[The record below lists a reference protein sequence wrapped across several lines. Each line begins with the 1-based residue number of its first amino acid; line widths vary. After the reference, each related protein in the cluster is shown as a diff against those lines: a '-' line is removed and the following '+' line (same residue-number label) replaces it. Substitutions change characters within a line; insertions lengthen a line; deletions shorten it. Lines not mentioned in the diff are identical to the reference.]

1 MSADQE
7 KFHDMLDIS
16 SLSVSSGASLCI
28 KSDECEDVTW
38 KEFHERAKSLATMV
52 SDRSTETESRV
63 AIILKRSPAMIIAQI
78 AAHLSGRTF
87 TPIDPGWPKERI
99 ANILEQTRSETLIM
113 DRGCSLQ
120 AELPSDFFN
129 VIEVNANGT
138 VSEVDD
144 SLLYAPVKPPEIMY
158 IMFTSGSTGM
168 PKGVEVRTEGVVNF
182 LQWKKRVFKISPN
195 DVCLIKTPCTFDVS
209 IGEMWL
215 PLVSGSVSYVLAD
228 GKHLDMEAVANAII
242 VGKVSIVHFVP
253 SVLRLFLEYFKR
265 KKSFE
270 LPHLRLIQ
278 TSGEALKM
286 EHRRLLSEVLGKDL
300 RLVNLYGP
308 TEASIE
314 VTWIDC
320 LDVQEQNINHG
331 FPIGAAADNVDIYIV
346 DFTDPTKR
354 VKDGEKG
361 EICIGGIQVARGY
374 LNNEKLTEEKFIA
387 CPWGTNSRNIMYR
400 TGDIGVY
407 DAKNKWFEY
416 HGRNDRQIK
425 LGGVRIEL
433 GEIEHIIREQNKS
446 SIHDIIVVFSEN
458 SLVGVIIHDSENKS
472 TDGKE
477 IGKLMSRK
485 LRDNF
490 PSSHIP
496 TDWFCINV
504 ENIPLSSA
512 GKVDHNALCSWVV
525 QQKAVTLWADVYDS
539 LYDDNSTS
547 MVDGGDPTMDWAS
560 YRNSL
565 SERGAELHTRAVI
578 EEWVTRTVEDCLKH
592 AARAAGEE
600 CNASVLEMG
609 CGKGMILLKLAPRLK
624 LCVGADIS
632 GKAIEHC
639 RSIWDN
645 YMKANKLHGKC
656 ESFHTMVGDAT
667 SFDRL
672 PNPGENFHVVLC
684 NGVTMYFPSFEYT
697 LKFLND
703 AANKIA
709 DSGGAVL
716 LGDIRSFQHSELFHI
731 RRFFEAYHLQPSEA
745 VNKASKA
752 VTYDKDRT
760 FDQLAFH
767 LSYKLRLLDE
777 RIDAIELQLKEGF
790 EDSEFTSYRYN
801 LTCYV
806 SERNPSKVKPMTK
819 SIRVVADFVV
829 DITGKSSIE
838 DVILSFCG
846 SEESDDVLACM
857 NIPNKRVL
865 ADLFLARGR
874 PTVFASVGVHP
885 EDLRSALASAY
896 PSHHAV
902 LTYSRSIRP
911 LQFSQDYDDHSCR
924 GRMDVYLVP
933 NKDLESRIAGLR
945 AISDFFLQPHDD
957 VVNSF
962 EGLKETSELV
972 LELDRNYISHIGK
985 GSSTNLVGEDNM
997 KDGHQLLDEA
1007 LAIYNTGKV
1016 RDTVLFVL
1024 SNTLGLT
1031 VREFSDLLSREERM
1045 NFLDCGGNSFVA
1057 MTIISVIR
1065 DIIGEAPDIFSL
1077 LTEPIPDFVD
1087 SCVGLTMCK
1096 NATDF
1101 TAWYFHTELRASTND
1116 SYLDSGGSSPIL
1128 FMFPSGGASPEM
1140 FSKTFSCLSGMEF
1153 GNSNVHVYIA
1163 QLPGRGVRCSETN
1176 DIGWESI
1183 LEHLYENMKHLLT
1196 IVHPECR
1203 VIFCGDSIGS
1213 LFSWELAL
1221 RLEKGELQ
1229 NRLSCV
1235 IHSGSASPEHCSKQ
1249 FGYGSYATRSIR
1261 EESYD
1266 SIAKYLAKEHFRK
1279 TYEFDK
1285 TLIEA
1290 FRADCILFED
1300 YEMDKNV
1307 EKLVIPLT
1315 LVHGKGDRMVNSDEM
1330 QGWEKHFDSIEEVCL
1345 DCSHHVHSEAPE
1357 VMANLIAEK
1366 IRGHKQETHRT
1377 R

>member
-1 MSADQE
+1 MRGDRE
-7 KFHDMLDIS
+7 ELHDLLDFS
-16 SLSVSSGASLCI
+16 RLSVSSGESLCI

-38 KEFHERAKSLATMV
+38 KEFRERAKSLAMMV
-52 SDRSTETESRV
+52 SGRATETESRV
-63 AIILKRSPAMIIAQI
+63 AIVLKRSPAMIIAQN
-78 AAHLSGRTF
+78 AAYLSGRTF

-99 ANILEQTRSETLIM
+99 ANILEQTRSEILIM
-113 DRGCSLQ
+113 DRGSPLQ
-120 AELPSDFFN
+120 TDLTSDFFK
-129 VIEVNANGT
+129 VIEVNTNGT

-158 IMFTSGSTGM
+158 VMFTSGSTGM

-182 LQWKKRVFKISPN
+182 LKWKKRVFKMSPN

-242 VGKVSIVHFVP
+242 VGRASVVHFVP

-265 KKSFE
+265 KESSE

-278 TSGEALKM
+278 TSGEALKI
-286 EHRRLLSEVLGKDL
+286 EHRRLLSEILGEDL

-320 LDVQEQNINHG
+320 LDVPEQNINNG
-331 FPIGAAADNVDIYIV
+331 FPIGLAADNVDIYIV
-346 DFTDPTKR
+346 DINDPTKR
-354 VKDGEKG
+354 VEDGEKG
-361 EICIGGIQVARGY
+361 EICIAGIQVARGY
-374 LNNEKLTEEKFIA
+374 LNNEKLTKEKFIA
-387 CPWGTNSRNIMYR
+387 CPWGTNSRKMMYR

-407 DAKNKWFEY
+407 DSKNKWIEY

-433 GEIEHIIREQNKS
+433 DEIEHIIREQNKS
-446 SIHDIIVVFSEN
+446 SIRDIIVIFCEN
-458 SLVGVIIHDSENKS
+458 SLVGVIVHDAENAKLGKN

-485 LRDNF
+485 LRENF

-496 TDWFCINV
+496 TDWFCING

-512 GKVDHNALCSWVV
+512 GKVDYNALQSWVV

-565 SERGAELHTRAVI
+565 SERGTELHTRTVI
-578 EEWVTRTVEDCLKH
+578 EEWVTRTVEECLSH

-624 LCVGADIS
+624 SCVGADIS
-632 GKAIEHC
+632 AKAIEHC

-656 ESFHTMVGDAT
+656 DSFHTMVGDAT

-709 DSGGAVL
+709 DSGGTIL

-731 RRFFEAYHLQPSEA
+731 RRLFEAYHLQPSEA

-752 VTYDKDRT
+752 VTGDKDRT
-760 FDQLAFH
+760 FDQLAFP
-767 LSYKLRLLDE
+767 LSYKLGLLHE
-777 RIDAIELQLKEGF
+777 GIAAIELQLKEGF

-806 SERNPSKVKPMTK
+806 SARNPSKKKPMTKK
-819 SIRVVADFVV
+819 SIRVVADFLE
-829 DITGKSSIE
+829 DITGKSLIE
-838 DVILSFCG
+838 DVVLSFSG
-846 SEESDDVLACM
+846 SEESDDVLVCM

-885 EDLRSALASAY
+885 EDLRSALALAY

-902 LTYSRSIRP
+902 LTFSRSTRP
-911 LQFSQDYDDHSCR
+911 LHFSQDYDDNLCR

-933 NKDLESRIAGLR
+933 DEDLESRIAGLR
-945 AISDFFLQPHDD
+945 AISDFFLEPHED
-957 VVNSF
+957 VLNSF
-962 EGLKETSELV
+962 EGLQGTSELV

-985 GSSTNLVGEDNM
+985 GSFTNLAGEDNM
-997 KDGHQLLDEA
+997 KDDHQLLDEA

-1016 RDTVLFVL
+1016 RDAVLFVL

-1031 VREFSDLLSREERM
+1031 VKEFSDLWSREERM
-1045 NFLDCGGNSFVA
+1045 NFLDFGGNSFVA
-1057 MTIISVIR
+1057 MKIISVLR

-1077 LTEPIPDFVD
+1077 LTEPIADFVD
-1087 SCVGLTMCK
+1087 SCIRLTRCK
-1096 NATDF
+1096 SATDY
-1101 TAWYFHTELRASTND
+1101 TAWYLHNELKALTND
-1116 SYLDSGGSSPIL
+1116 SYLDSGGSGPIL

-1140 FSKTFSCLSGMEF
+1140 FSKTFSCLSGIEF

-1163 QLPGRGVRCSETN
+1163 QLPGRGVRCSEAN

-1196 IVHPECR
+1196 NVHPESR
-1203 VIFCGDSIGS
+1203 IIFCGDSIGS

-1221 RLEKGELQ
+1221 RLEKGKLR
-1229 NRLSCV
+1229 NRLSYV
-1235 IHSGSASPEHCSKQ
+1235 IHSGSASPEHCTKQ

-1266 SIAKYLAKEHFRK
+1266 SIVKYLAKEHYRK

-1300 YEMDKNV
+1300 YKMDKNV
-1307 EKLVIPLT
+1307 EKLPMPLT
-1315 LVHGKGDRMVNSDEM
+1315 LVHGKDDTMVSSDEI
-1330 QGWEKHFDSIEEVCL
+1330 QGWEKHFDSMEEMCL

-1366 IRGHKQETHRT
+1366 IRGCSI
-1377 R
+1377 